1 MDGFGINPE
10 VKGNAIKSAGTPYI
24 DYLMKTYPT
33 TQIGASGLSVGLPDG
48 QMGNSEVGHT
58 NIGAGRVVYQELTRI
73 TLAVE
78 DGSIGKNPAIVAA
91 MENAKEGKALHLMG
105 LLSSGGVHSHID
117 HLFGI
122 LKAAKEKGVEKIFIH
137 CFMDGRD
144 VSPTSGVG
152 FMEELQSFLKETG
165 STAKVAS
172 ITGRFYAMDRDNA
185 WDRVQKAYDM
195 MTLGE
200 GIKETDPVEAMKH
213 SYENGKTDE
222 FVLPTVITDDKGEAI
237 GKVKEG
243 DSIIFYNFRPD
254 RAREISQAFI
264 YPDFSAFPRK
274 SGFLAPKYVSMTSYK
289 AEFEPYLEV
298 AFKPTGLDNTFGEYV
313 SKLGLKQLRIAETQK
328 YAHVTFFFNGGNET
342 PYKGEDRVLIPSPQ
356 VATFDMKPEMSAPEI
371 TDKAIELIESEVYDV
386 MVLNYAN
393 CDMVGHTGIMEA
405 AEKAVTTV
413 DDCVNRLVNAILK
426 AGGMAIVTADHGNA
440 DVMIAEDGSPM
451 TAHSLNPVP
460 FILVDENYKGRTLMN
475 GGVLAD
481 ITPTLLDVM
490 GIEKPAEMT
499 GHSLIERA

>member
-10 VKGNAIKSAGTPYI
+10 EKGNAIKAAGTPYI

-33 TQIGASGLSVGLPDG
+33 VQIGASGLSVGLPDG

-91 MENAKEGKALHLMG
+91 MENAKEGRALHLMG

-117 HLFGI
+117 HLIGI

-152 FMEELQSFLKETG
+152 FMQELTDFLKSSG

-200 GIKETDPVEAMKH
+200 GIKESDPVLAMQH

-237 GKVKEG
+237 GKVKKG

-264 YPDFSAFPRK
+264 YPDFSAFERK

-298 AFKPTGLDNTFGEYV
+298 AFKPTGLENTFGEYIA
-313 SKLGLKQLRIAETQK
+313 KKGLKQLRIAETQK

-342 PYKGEDRVLIPSPQ
+342 PYEGEDRVLIPSPQ

-371 TDKAIELIESEVYDV
+371 TDKAIELIESGKYDV

-405 AEKAVTTV
+405 AMKAVTTV
-413 DDCVNRLVNAILK
+413 DDSVNRLVNAILK

-460 FILVDENYKGRTLMN
+460 FILVDDRYKGRKLME

-481 ITPTLLDVM
+481 ITPTLLEVM

-499 GHSLIERA
+499 GHSLIEQ